1 MSLAWAESA
10 LVICGY
16 AAGSVI
22 VVSQVLG
29 ASSLAS
35 ALFYLTFAISAL
47 LWLCTLIERV
57 EPIDLV
63 ALVTIVVASANV
75 LINSALTMTP
85 MSFDYLKK
93 LMIFACTIIFL
104 AACVKVKIPGRTLRL
119 VPYMA
124 LGVGLVLVAS
134 YVLRNSR
141 MHLLGGFRSS
151 YLTFGFTNPNLTALF
166 LACFIMMLALEGMGA
181 KRLWRKAVFFAFA
194 GVELVFL
201 NETQSRNALLAIAV
215 FVIVS
220 VLVAALGPERIV
232 LHRWLYAFV
241 SVFPLLFV
249 GAYMAFVGNEDLMQ
263 AFSFLSG
270 EGKGRGSRTRIWQDA
285 LDRCWEAPMV
295 GAYSQLSNG
304 SGMSQMH
311 NTHMDIMASYG
322 IVVLILICVFL
333 YLLMACSWDEGNHAT
348 RVVGVVAFECV
359 IMLCV
364 GEAALFA
371 GGLAIYV
378 FMGYFLLYANQ
389 EPDDSATSVQPAG
402 PLPEGVE
409 EA

>member
-270 EGKGRGSRTRIWQDA
+270 EGKGLGSRTRIWQDA
-285 LDRCWEAPMV
+285 LDRFWESPMV

-311 NTHMDIMASYG
+311 NTWTSWRRMALSSSSSSASFY
-322 IVVLILICVFL
+322 IC
-333 YLLMACSWDEGNHAT
+333 
-348 RVVGVVAFECV
+348 
-359 IMLCV
+359 
-364 GEAALFA
+364 
-371 GGLAIYV
+371 
-378 FMGYFLLYANQ
+378 
-389 EPDDSATSVQPAG
+389 
-402 PLPEGVE
+402 
-409 EA
+409 